1 MIQFIRNLPLHFF
14 RFQRKSKFRSIQRKL
29 FSGEKAKMQWWYFN
43 IFFPNG
49 SILIIV
55 FVPHKWW
62 KESSIS
68 NTEDCLLK
76 ISFLNNNGKVFQLDE
91 HYNQSELKCDVNK
104 IEIQNRFKIEYFNK
118 DNEEYKIYLNV
129 KRLKGEIL
137 IRPKCNPF
145 SVLPFGSMS
154 GIERILMCQVP
165 WSSSDFRYISQIP
178 KGLSSGKFIFD
189 GEVSKEQGSVYH
201 EQGWFNDL
209 PQRLCK
215 GWFWFHFYHPE
226 WNLFGVPKGY
236 LPKGLFF
243 EGFLFVQSNNRVLIG
258 GINLFKLPYKMINK
272 EYMPQYHPK
281 MIIGG
286 DIIFKAND
294 LEFTLSNTSNEVKPL
309 IDFKSVESKQLW
321 SQVIRTAKLRITKNK
336 KTEEVEG
343 KMILETCCLE
353 N

>member
-1 MIQFIRNLPLHFF
+1 MIQLIRNFPFHFF
-14 RFQRKSKFRSIQRKL
+14 RWQKKRKFRSIQRRL
-29 FSGEKAKMQWWYFN
+29 FSEKKAKMQWWYFD

-49 SILIIV
+49 SILIIA

-62 KESSIS
+62 KDSILS
-68 NTEDCLLK
+68 NTEDCFLAISYLNEKGK
-76 ISFLNNNGKVFQLDE
+76 IFQFNE
-91 HYNQSELKCDVNK
+91 SYNQSQLKYDTNK

-129 KRLKGEIL
+129 KRLKGELL
-137 IRPKCNPF
+137 IIPKCNPF
-145 SVLPFGSMS
+145 SGLPFGIMS
-154 GIERILMCQVP
+154 GIGRILMFQAP

-189 GEVSKEQGSVYH
+189 GEVSKEQGCVYH

-209 PQRLCK
+209 PQKLGK
-215 GWFWFHFYHPE
+215 GWVWFHFHHPK
-226 WNLFGVPKGY
+226 WNLFGVLEGIAEGY
-236 LPKGLFF
+236 
-243 EGFLFVQSNNRVLIG
+243 LFVQSKNRVLIG

-272 EYMPQYHPK
+272 EYMLQYHPK

-286 DIIFKAND
+286 DIIFKTND
-294 LEFTLSNTSNEVKPL
+294 LEFTLSNISSKVKPL
-309 IDFKSVESKQLW
+309 IVLKSLESKQLW
-321 SQVIRTAKLRITKNK
+321 STVIRSARLCITKNK

-343 KMILETCCLE
+343 KMILETCWLE